1 MALNRNPRLIAMLEA
16 IVVTFLWSTSYI
28 LIKIGLEEINPLAFA
43 TYRYGVASGLLVVVM
58 VFRNRT
64 ELRNLNVW
72 RMGVFVALGF
82 SGYFI
87 AQGLQFVGLYYLQPV
102 TVTFI
107 LNLTPV
113 FVLLLSAVFLKEVPS
128 SSQILGIVV
137 TLSGVMIFFS
147 DSVQVTE
154 ELIGLL
160 ITLVSSIGWATYMI
174 ISRFYLRDRKE
185 NMIIMTASSMT
196 FGAVIL
202 LGATVL
208 TGNITSVTFQGWI
221 IIVWLSVAN
230 TALAFVLW
238 NHALQSLR
246 VYEQSILQNTMLIQ
260 IAALAHVFLDE
271 TLIFRQIVGMLL
283 VFIGVLIVQLK
294 ARERT

>member
-1 MALNRNPRLIAMLEA
+1 
-16 IVVTFLWSTSYI
+16 
-28 LIKIGLEEINPLAFA
+28 
-43 TYRYGVASGLLVVVM
+43 
-58 VFRNRT
+58 
-64 ELRNLNVW
+64 
-72 RMGVFVALGF
+72 MGVFVALGF

-113 FVLLLSAVFLKEVPS
+113 FVLLLSAVFLKEIPS
-128 SSQILGIVV
+128 ASQILGIAA

-147 DSVQVTE
+147 DSVQGTE

-196 FGAVIL
+196 FGAVML
-202 LGATVL
+202 LGATVF
-208 TGNITSVTFQGWI
+208 TSNITSVTFQGWI